1 MTVNANELLI
11 AGGGKVSVA
20 PVGTAAPADTAVAL
34 AAAYK
39 DVGYTTE
46 DGVQFT
52 DQPTTEEIRAWQSYY
67 AVRRITTARE
77 GSIAF
82 TMQQMDKTTMALY
95 FGGGTFTQVTAGNF
109 KYDPPVSGDAVYE
122 RACIIEFR
130 DGASRIWRIVTPK
143 VSLRESTEI
152 TFNKG
157 QNAQLAVTLSIIG
170 SDSGVAFYMLT
181 NDVAADPAAA

>member
-1 MTVNANELLI
+1 MTTNANEILI

-46 DGVQFT
+46 DGAQFS

-67 AVRRITTARE
+67 AVRRMTTARE
-77 GSIAF
+77 GSIGF

-95 FGGGTFTQVTAGNF
+95 FGGGAFTQVTAGNF
-109 KYDPPVSGDAVYE
+109 KYEPPLAGDAVYE

-143 VSLRESTEI
+143 TQLREATEI

-157 QNAQLAVTLSIIG
+157 QNAQLAVTLSIMG
-170 SDSGVAFYMLT
+170 SDTGAAWYALT